1 MGGPFTGGALSES
14 STSKTYRKL
23 EKELKL
29 LAQAQA
35 KQIHSFQLQKKK
47 QQEWL
52 KERQEQLRQQE
63 NENQDDQPQPE
74 QDRRITAAAMAR
86 SNDDDNH
93 DYDAPWTIHQN
104 QSIRVRTF
112 FQSIVKLIAKTLPM
126 QADLLS
132 QVWNIADGSVNIVGE
147 WAAASRDTVV
157 LEQEK
162 RRHMVEEHTRVMSM
176 ARTGGIQR
184 EQRCYQHIKRLEQH
198 LKAQEQVIANLRERE
213 QRLVAKTSG
222 IIGAGG
228 SGGGGT
234 SGSGDE
240 TETTE
245 PIQKE
250 AWELEEELDVLQDKV
265 DSKDR
270 KLENMQLEN
279 TALRKERDKAC
290 TLLQRLMGSD
300 VDGLAAAARAVK
312 NFTAGDDMSDASIR
326 NTFEIAKARQ
336 ERTTRRITMLMDL
349 QGLRHATLQLLTERK
364 DIQGYPSGGIGRM
377 GNTER
382 ADDEEEE
389 PTTLDMLEASEY
401 IVHQQLQCQLK
412 RTLFPKTCVSQGDKD
427 DREGGDTRNPN
438 SSAFRSFPLVAA
450 AHKLGGYSCRQYT
463 GVVHELAWLLRMI
476 RRVYTR
482 RKDTL
487 CATTSVCPSEM
498 RIETDVSN
506 IVLDTILQHNQCDE
520 ARSSKIAVDVSV
532 TLEFAHHYNKKVG
545 LKVNQ
550 EGTAQGNAQPDQDPR
565 LSYREMSPDDQA
577 WVLLFRNILVQ
588 EYSSTTLD
596 FVVVFLAAA
605 QECSRCPGGTIYP
618 IHADL
623 GCPCWISTQA
633 AHLVTAKLFEGLPGL
648 RIASQK
654 DLKKIQDDIDD
665 MSEVDSDEPPIPEVG
680 IAAISV
686 AISKEK
692 RPPVVA
698 SSTTIVPSAPM
709 YSLRIPLIKMV
720 RFCVQIFHRNESNT
734 IKQIYKY
741 FEKTDAQS
749 NGKINGHQL
758 TAMFQNMGEADVDAK
773 RLLTHVHLYNHIRE
787 ETNTLD
793 ALEQLVMPIVS
804 QLDDRDEGP
813 DPTSSASLD
822 RMLDFNSV
830 VNIMAKCG
838 YFIYSLGY
846 VVRGAAP
853 SVTSTAQSCAAI
865 QQATHELLPTL
876 EQHVEEFQEQLH
888 SLRMLKENNDI
899 EHAMNCFRSNVVHG
913 NMPSRSIVHSLSVLR
928 KVIESCRGRCV
939 HVGEEGNNA
948 VGHERDR
955 LWSVLLS
962 TKNQEQQ
969 KDGGGGARAAE
980 TTGVRG

>member
-29 LAQAQA
+29 LGQAQA

-52 KERQEQLRQQE
+52 KERQAQLRQQQH
-63 NENQDDQPQPE
+63 ENQDQPQPE
-74 QDRRITAAAMAR
+74 QDHRAPAAAIAR
-86 SNDDDNH
+86 SNSDDHDDHNDNN

-104 QSIRVRTF
+104 QSIRVRSF

-132 QVWNIADGSVNIVGE
+132 QIWNIADGSVNIVGE

-162 RRHMVEEHTRVMSM
+162 RRQMVEEHRRVMST
-176 ARTGGIQR
+176 ARKDGIQR
-184 EQRCYQHIKRLEQH
+184 EQRCYQHIKRLEEH
-198 LKAQEQVIANLRERE
+198 LKAQELIIANLRERE

-222 IIGAGG
+222 IVGAGG
-228 SGGGGT
+228 GGGGGGNT
-234 SGSGDE
+234 SGSGGE

-270 KLENMQLEN
+270 QLENIQLEN
-279 TALRKERDKAC
+279 TVLRTERDKAC

-312 NFTAGDDMSDASIR
+312 NFVAGDDMSDASIR

-349 QGLRHATLQLLTERK
+349 QGLRHATVQLLTDRK
-364 DIQGYPSGGIGRM
+364 DIQGYPSGGIGRV
-377 GNTER
+377 GNTDR
-382 ADDEEEE
+382 VYDEEEE
-389 PTTLDMLEASEY
+389 PTTLEMLEKSDY
-401 IVHQQLQCQLK
+401 IVQQQLALKLK
-412 RTLFPKTCVSQGDKD
+412 RNLFPKTWEDA
-427 DREGGDTRNPN
+427 DTTNT
-438 SSAFRSFPLVAA
+438 SSNAFRSFPLVAA
-450 AHKLGGYSCRQYT
+450 AHQLGGYSCRQYT
-463 GVVHELAWLLRMI
+463 GMVHDLPWLLRMI

-487 CATTSVCPSEM
+487 CTTTSMCPSEM

-520 ARSSKIAVDVSV
+520 ARTSKIAVDLSV
-532 TLEFAHHYNKKVG
+532 TLEFAHQYNQEVDSE
-545 LKVNQ
+545 VNQ
-550 EGTAQGNAQPDQDPR
+550 EGTARGNARPDHDPR
-565 LSYREMSPDDQA
+565 LSYQEMSPDDQA
-577 WVLLFRNILVQ
+577 WVHMFRNILVQ
-588 EYSSTTLD
+588 EYSATTLD

-623 GCPCWISTQA
+623 GCPCWISAQA

-654 DLKKIQDDIDD
+654 DLKKIQDDLDD
-665 MSEVDSDEPPIPEVG
+665 MSIEVDSGETPIPEAG

-692 RPPVVA
+692 RPTVVA

-709 YSLRIPLIKMV
+709 YSLQIPLIKMV

-758 TAMFQNMGEADVDAK
+758 TAMFQNMSEADVDAK

-787 ETNTLD
+787 EANKLD
-793 ALEQLVMPIVS
+793 ALEQLVIPIVS
-804 QLDDRDEGP
+804 QLEDMDEGP
-813 DPTSSASLD
+813 DPTCSASMD

-838 YFIYSLGY
+838 YFVYSMGY
-846 VVRGAAP
+846 VLCGAAP
-853 SVTSTAQSCAAI
+853 SVASTAQSCATV

-876 EQHVEEFQEQLH
+876 EQHVREFQEQLR

-899 EHAMNCFRSNVVHG
+899 EHAMNCFRINVVHG
-913 NMPSRSIVHSLSVLR
+913 HMPSRSIVYSLSVLR
-928 KVIESCRGRCV
+928 KVLESCRAKCV

-948 VGHERDR
+948 VGQERDR

-969 KDGGGGARAAE
+969 KDGGGGARAAVK
-980 TTGVRG
+980 TGVRG